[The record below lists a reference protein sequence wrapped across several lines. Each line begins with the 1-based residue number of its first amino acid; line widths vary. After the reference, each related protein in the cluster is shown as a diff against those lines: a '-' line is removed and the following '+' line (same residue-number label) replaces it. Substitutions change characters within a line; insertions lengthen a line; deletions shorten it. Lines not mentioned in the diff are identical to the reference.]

1 MIGDRI
7 EHLRKDYGM
16 TQDELAEKLG
26 VTKRDVSLWEN
37 GQIQPSLDNIIL
49 MSNIFD
55 TPTDVLLDNTKFES
69 LPKEIKDGAVVSL
82 NSDEARKRRRNYV
95 LIVLAII
102 FVVLIAIFCVF
113 YQFVFKSFSSSPS
126 AINNAQQSV
135 VKLICYDHN
144 GEETAIGSGFFIYD
158 DKTIVTN
165 YHVISEAYACDIS
178 TEQDKTYSVSK
189 VVGYDKD
196 KDIAII
202 TLSENTGLKPL
213 KIGDPNKVKKG
224 EKIVAIG
231 SPLGIKNSVSDGI
244 LSGRITMDDM
254 SVLQFTAP
262 ISSGN
267 SGGALFDDKGRV
279 IGVTF
284 ASYEDGQ
291 NLNLAIPID
300 LVENIYR
307 NLKYEMS
314 ISTIY
319 MEEHQYARYERK
331 YYDAINVNFDDL
343 KSRSDSYNDKMV
355 KLHAYVS
362 SVEYKKSKKGI
373 QSIVLYYSMKENVSG
388 NINFDESLRLSS
400 GINIAYSNVPVMYFF
415 TVDIGTRDYI
425 EKDLK
430 VGDSIVI
437 IGKFSYFRVG
447 DINESGHKSNT
458 EHGEINANVIYKEQ

>member
-7 EHLRKDYGM
+7 EHLRKDYDM

-82 NSDEARKRRRNYV
+82 NSDEARKRRRKYV

-102 FVVLIAIFCVF
+102 FVVLIAIFCAF

-279 IGVTF
+279 IRVTF

-307 NLKYEMS
+307 NLKCEMS

-319 MEEHQYARYERK
+319 MEEHQYARYESK

-343 KSRSDSYNDKMV
+343 KSRPDSYNDKMV

-362 SVEYKKSKKGI
+362 SVEYKKAKKASRALFYII
-373 QSIVLYYSMKENVSG
+373 Q
-388 NINFDESLRLSS
+388 
-400 GINIAYSNVPVMYFF
+400 
-415 TVDIGTRDYI
+415 
-425 EKDLK
+425 
-430 VGDSIVI
+430 
-437 IGKFSYFRVG
+437 
-447 DINESGHKSNT
+447 
-458 EHGEINANVIYKEQ
+458 